1 MKLKLSKE
9 LFNEAYFPMLFDY
22 SHRWEVYMGSAGSGK
37 SHFIAQKLVL
47 KALKE
52 KRRILVCRRYGSTIK
67 NSVFQLFLDTL
78 RFFKI
83 LDKCKVNNTDRV
95 IELPNGSKFIF
106 SGLDNEEKLLS
117 IQNIDTIFV
126 EEVFEVP
133 REIVDQLNLRMRG
146 RAKDQQIYLAFN
158 PVSISSW
165 LYKFVEE
172 EPPESFFKLKTTY
185 KDNRFLPKEYVN
197 ALEDMRR
204 TNPNKARV
212 YVDGEWGVDVDA
224 QVFKNWS
231 IEDININ
238 ELLQNPEVEVRV
250 GTDFGY
256 VDAST
261 IAVTLYDKKNKTIY
275 IIDEYYKRG
284 ASLDELANAY
294 YDLGINKQT
303 IYCDSA
309 EPRSI
314 EFLCSQGL
322 RARKGIKGRGSVEA
336 GIAFLQNHTI
346 VVLPKCENMIRELEN
361 FVYLKDKDTGLLT
374 NKTDHAYS
382 HLVDALRY
390 AYSNIYTSRKVKSQK
405 LFLGI

>member
-106 SGLDNEEKLLS
+106 LGLDNEEKLLS

-250 GTDFGY
+250 GTDVGY

>member
-224 QVFKNWS
+224 QVFQNWS

-346 VVLPKCENMIRELEN
+346 VVLPKCENMIKELEN